1 MKSLPFHIPKAWKR
15 FPFRTEPPHIGH
27 YYGEYFSARRKCK
40 RKSKCKC
47 KQRSHVQRKD
57 NEGVFFSLSCASMEP
72 MEPVLL
78 PFLCTF
84 VCVSSV
90 FTCAKC
96 NDKGKCKKWCFSHFV
111 FVGNWACVCICV
123 THQCSS
129 HVYFLG
135 FTFVNCIWVK
145 VVNQT
150 LN

>member
-1 MKSLPFHIPKAWKR
+1 MKSLPFHIPEAWKR

-27 YYGEYFSARRKCK
+27 YYGEYFSAGRKCK

-96 NDKGKCKKWCFSHFV
+96 NDKGKCKKWCFPILFSSPIELASAFALLISVVHTCISLGLHLWMV
-111 FVGNWACVCICV
+111 FESKLW
-123 THQCSS
+123 TRH
-129 HVYFLG
+129 
-135 FTFVNCIWVK
+135 
-145 VVNQT
+145 
-150 LN
+150 

>member
-1 MKSLPFHIPKAWKR
+1 MKSLPFHIPEAWKR

-27 YYGEYFSARRKCK
+27 YYGEYFSAGRKCK

-90 FTCAKC
+90 FTSAKC
-96 NDKGKCKKWCFSHFV
+96 NDKGKCKKWCYSQFV
-111 FVGNWACVCICV
+111 FVSNWACVCICV

-145 VVNQT
+145 FVNQT